1 MEFTTMAKQT
11 DSDTIVRLA
20 LGLVIFLLMRFAPRA
35 VEAWQKRKDMKGE
48 MR

>member
-1 MEFTTMAKQT
+1 MSSKNE
-11 DSDTIVRLA
+11 SDTIARLA
-20 LGLVIFLLMRFAPRA
+20 LGFVIFLLMRFAPKA

>member
-1 MEFTTMAKQT
+1 MTKSNE
-11 DSDTIVRLA
+11 SDTIARLC
-20 LGLVIFLLMRFAPRA
+20 LGLVIFLVIRFAPRA

>member
-1 MEFTTMAKQT
+1 MTKPNE
-11 DSDTIVRLA
+11 SDTIARLCVA
-20 LGLVIFLLMRFAPRA
+20 LVIFLVMRFAPKA

>member
-11 DSDTIVRLA
+11 DSDTIARLA
-20 LGLVIFLLMRFAPRA
+20 LGLVIFLLMRFAPKA

-48 MR
+48 IR

>member
-1 MEFTTMAKQT
+1 MSSKNE
-11 DSDTIVRLA
+11 SDTIARLA
-20 LGLVIFLLMRFAPRA
+20 LGLVIFLLMRFASKA

>member
-11 DSDTIVRLA
+11 DSDTIARLA
-20 LGLVIFLLMRFAPRA
+20 LGLVIFLVMWFAPRA
-35 VEAWQKRKDMKGE
+35 VEALLKRKDMKGE